1 MRFSRSGF
9 AALLLLTLSAAPALS
24 APPAPPARPDAARA
38 EHDRI
43 VRYWTPERMASASPR
58 DFVRSGNR
66 FMPAAKPPG
75 TPGGGGGGGGG
86 SSSTV
91 TGATWSKGGDV
102 ADGVGKVYF
111 TMGASSYQCSGT
123 GAQDSRSGYSL
134 VLTAGHCA
142 FDESEGEFASNW
154 IFIPAWGSAP
164 AGFQG
169 VDCTQYGATKYGCWT
184 ASALVVHD
192 GYATAGGFNDQAVR
206 HDWGF
211 AVMGLGGHGNTHLD
225 ATVGSQPVSFAS
237 VSTGTTVSAF
247 GYPAAGK
254 YNGSDLI
261 YCQGPVGTDA
271 LTANTTYQVACN
283 MTGGSSG
290 GPWFA
295 PFDAT
300 SGTGTQVSVNSY
312 GYTGVQSMY
321 GPMFN
326 SDTQSTW
333 TAALS
338 ANSNAIVD

>member
-1 MRFSRSGF
+1 MTRKLTTVA
-9 AALLLLTLSAAPALS
+9 AALAMLVTMLGTGALAAPDQS
-24 APPAPPARPDAARA
+24 DRARA
-38 EHDRI
+38 EHQRI
-43 VRYWTPERMASASPR
+43 VDFWTAERISQAIPR
-58 DFVRSGNR
+58 DFVFDGTQFRER
-66 FMPAAKPPG
+66 PPRPDRPG
-75 TPGGGGGGGGG
+75 RGGSKGSSWNGGGE
-86 SSSTV
+86 V
-91 TGATWSKGGDV
+91 TDTT
-102 ADGVGKVYF
+102 GKVLF
-111 TMGASSYQCSGT
+111 EMGGFYYVCSASVATESVSG
-123 GAQDSRSGYSL
+123 RSVVVS
-134 VLTAGHCA
+134 AGHCV
-142 FDESEGEFASNW
+142 FDETNGQFATNW
-154 IFIPAWGSAP
+154 MFIPDYDAAP
-164 AGFQG
+164 APIDTQG
-169 VDCTQYGATKYGCWT
+169 NFCASTEWGCWT
-184 ASALVVHD
+184 ATSLVVHE